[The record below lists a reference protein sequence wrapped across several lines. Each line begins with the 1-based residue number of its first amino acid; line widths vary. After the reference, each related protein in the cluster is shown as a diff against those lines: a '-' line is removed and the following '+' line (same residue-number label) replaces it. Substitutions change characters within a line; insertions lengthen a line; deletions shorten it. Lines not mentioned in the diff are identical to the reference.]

1 MITTRTG
8 EIILVGGG
16 PGDPDLLTVAACR
29 ALASADVVFT
39 DNLAPRQAIDD
50 WAPTAEVVDVGKRPG
65 HHAVPQQ
72 QIERLM
78 IARARA
84 GQRVVRL
91 KGGDPFVLGRGHE
104 ELQAA
109 EAAGV
114 PVRVIPG
121 ISSAVAVPAA
131 AGIPVTHRGIA
142 HGYTVLSGHVPPT
155 AEQLDGLVR
164 LGGTLVVLMGVGT
177 MLQLGAGLL
186 RAGMAATTPVAAVE
200 RGTAPG
206 QRVTNTDLA
215 GLVAGDLNAVRSPAV
230 VVIGEVVRLGDAVR
244 AADRDAAGLM
254 VAS

>member
-1 MITTRTG
+1 MTGTIT
-8 EIILVGGG
+8 LVGGG
-16 PGDPDLLTVAACR
+16 PGDPELLTVAACR
-29 ALASADVVFT
+29 ALAAADVVFL
-39 DNLAPRQAIDD
+39 DKLAPQQAVAD
-50 WAPTAEVVDVGKRPG
+50 WAPGAEVVDVGKRPG

-72 QIERLM
+72 QIEQQM
-78 IARARA
+78 IARARR

-155 AEQLDGLVR
+155 DEQLDALVR
-164 LGGTLVVLMGVGT
+164 LGSTLVVLMGIGT
-177 MLQLGAGLL
+177 LPQLGAGLL

-200 RGTAPG
+200 RGTAPD
-206 QRVTNTDLA
+206 QQVTTSDLA
-215 GLVAGDLNAVRSPAV
+215 GLLAGALHAVRSPAV
-230 VVIGEVVRLGDAVR
+230 VVIGEVVRLGDASR
-244 AADRDAAGLM
+244 LAAGHR